1 MTARGPARRDDGR
14 RRPPGRRAVAGPAR
28 GGATIRPD
36 RVPEGPG
43 DRHRRRRPRPAAPD
57 GERASA
63 SRGERAGAR
72 RGIPRRPPP
81 AEGTSS
87 TAGGTTNP
95 SAATTRHAECVGRN
109 AGRPAAT
116 LRRSEDS
123 RRGRRSSAPTRR
135 TAGALRG
142 RVVVERPTDGADEFA
157 SGARTPGGDA
167 GAWRGADGGETD
179 ASRGGGRPRRVRDP
193 QPTRDARGSVHAAT
207 PSNRGR
213 ASLRSRATARPRPH
227 ARRGPTRP
235 ASAATARAR
244 VEDGWSRERD
254 GEGGDGGRRTPRADH
269 RGSVPP

>member
-1 MTARGPARRDDGR
+1 VTARGPARRDDGR
-14 RRPPGRRAVAGPAR
+14 RRPPGRRSSRVLPA
-28 GGATIRPD
+28 AA
-36 RVPEGPG
+36 
-43 DRHRRRRPRPAAPD
+43 RRPVRIAFRKGRETAPD
-57 GERASA
+57 GADRAPPHRTASERA
-63 SRGERAGAR
+63 RAGAR
-72 RGIPRRPPP
+72 RGIPRRPPA

-109 AGRPAAT
+109 AGGPAAT

-142 RVVVERPTDGADEFA
+142 RVVVGRPTDGADEFA

-179 ASRGGGRPRRVRDP
+179 ASRGGGRPRRARDP